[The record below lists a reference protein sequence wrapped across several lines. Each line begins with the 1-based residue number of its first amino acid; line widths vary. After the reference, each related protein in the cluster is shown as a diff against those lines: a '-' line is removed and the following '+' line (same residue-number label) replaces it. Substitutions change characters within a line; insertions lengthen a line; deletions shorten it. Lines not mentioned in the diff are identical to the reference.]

1 MKWTMKLMVALVSV
15 VMVAL
20 GATAVAQTPNPEST
34 NETTEDGQ
42 VRQDGQV
49 RMSDGHRRARMLAHR
64 GGKDGCGPEQPRDRA
79 TRIVH
84 SETKVRLDDGF
95 GTRTLDVG
103 EVTSVDGNQITI
115 RRADG
120 ETVSATAAEETRVCR
135 DGEESSLENIESGD
149 TAALLQRT
157 QDDGT
162 QLKKVRA
169 FSQGD

>member
-1 MKWTMKLMVALVSV
+1 MKWTTKLMVALVSV
-15 VMVAL
+15 VIVAL
-20 GATAVAQTPNPEST
+20 GATAVAQTPTPEST
-34 NETTEDGQ
+34 NETNEDGQ
-42 VRQDGQV
+42 VRKA
-49 RMSDGHRRARMLAHR
+49 DGHRRAGMLAHR
-64 GGKDGCGPEQPRDRA
+64 GGKDGCGPEQARDRA
-79 TRIVH
+79 KRIVH

-103 EVTSVDGNQITI
+103 EVISVDGNQITI

-135 DGEESSLENIESGD
+135 DGEESSLENIELGD

-162 QLKKVRA
+162 QLKKIRA
-169 FSQGD
+169 FSQED

>member
-15 VMVAL
+15 VMAAL
-20 GATAVAQTPNPEST
+20 GTTAVAQTPDPESAPEST
-34 NETTEDGQ
+34 EEGQ
-42 VRQDGQV
+42 VRKADT
-49 RMSDGHRRARMLAHR
+49 HRRAEKLAHR
-64 GGKDGCGPEQPRDRA
+64 GGKDGCGPAEPRDRA
-79 TRIVH
+79 KRIVH

-120 ETVSATAAEETRVCR
+120 ETVSATAAEGTRVCR
-135 DGEESSLENIESGD
+135 DGDESSLENIESGD
-149 TAALLQRT
+149 TAVLMQRT

-162 QLKKVRA
+162 QLKGVRA
-169 FSQGD
+169 FSQED